1 MKPFIIAVFGLAIAF
16 AAPSPA
22 SAQVPPGQAEIEA
35 YDGLFRAAADGD
47 IDAIERLVANGA
59 KLNARDGRKRTP
71 LMVAAHM
78 RQYDA
83 ARALIAAGANVDA
96 FDADRYD
103 VVTIAAVA
111 DDPQMLR
118 VAIAGGANTSLVT
131 SIYDGTAL
139 IAAAHL
145 GHDEVVRTLIQFDAP
160 LDHINNLDWTALI
173 EAIVL
178 GDGGKRH
185 VATVRAL
192 VDAGADVDIAD
203 GRGVRP
209 LSLARQR
216 EYTEIIE
223 ILEAAGAKP

>member
-1 MKPFIIAVFGLAIAF
+1 
-16 AAPSPA
+16 
-22 SAQVPPGQAEIEA
+22 
-35 YDGLFRAAADGD
+35 
-47 IDAIERLVANGA
+47 
-59 KLNARDGRKRTP
+59 
-71 LMVAAHM
+71 MVAAHL

-103 VVTIAAVA
+103 VITIAAVA

-118 VAIAGGANTSLVT
+118 IAIAGGANTSLVT

-178 GDGGKRH
+178 GDGGPRH

-216 EYTEIIE
+216 GYAEIIE

>member
-1 MKPFIIAVFGLAIAF
+1 MTRITTVVAF
-16 AAPSPA
+16 ALLLLFPSA
-22 SAQVPPGQAEIEA
+22 LVAQVAPGKSEIDG
-35 YDGLFRAAADGD
+35 YDGLFRAAATGD
-47 IDAIERLVANGA
+47 VATIERLAAEGA
-59 KLNARDGRKRTP
+59 QLNIRDSRRRTL
-71 LMVAAHM
+71 LMVAAHL

-103 VVTIAAVA
+103 VITIAAVA
-111 DDPQMLR
+111 DDTQMLR
-118 VAIAGGANTSLVT
+118 IAIAGGANPTLVT

-145 GHDEVVRTLIQFDAP
+145 GHDEVVRTLIASGAP

-178 GDGGKRH
+178 GDGGPRH
-185 VATVRAL
+185 VATLKAL
-192 VDAGADVDIAD
+192 VDAGADVNIPD

-216 EYTEIIE
+216 GYSEMVD
-223 ILEAAGAKP
+223 ILQAAGART

>member
-1 MKPFIIAVFGLAIAF
+1 M
-16 AAPSPA
+16 
-22 SAQVPPGQAEIEA
+22 
-35 YDGLFRAAADGD
+35 
-47 IDAIERLVANGA
+47 
-59 KLNARDGRKRTP
+59 
-71 LMVAAHM
+71 
-78 RQYDA
+78 
-83 ARALIAAGANVDA
+83 IAAGANVNA

-103 VVTIAAVA
+103 VITIAAVA

-118 VAIAGGANTSLVT
+118 IAISGGANTTLVT

-145 GHDEVVRTLIQFDAP
+145 GHHEVVQTLIHFGAP

-178 GDGGKRH
+178 GDGGPRH

-192 VDAGADVDIAD
+192 VDAGADVNIAD

-209 LSLARQR
+209 LSLARER
-216 EYTEIIE
+216 GYTEIIE
-223 ILEAAGAKP
+223 ILEAANARP

>member
-1 MKPFIIAVFGLAIAF
+1 MKTVFITFVVVLLVAF
-16 AAPSPA
+16 ASPLPLA
-22 SAQVPPGQAEIEA
+22 AQVAPGQGEIETC
-35 YDGLFRAAADGD
+35 DGLFRAAATGD
-47 IDAIERLVANGA
+47 VDAISRGT
-59 KLNARDGRKRTP
+59 KLNARDSRRRTP
-71 LMVAAHM
+71 LMVAAHL

-103 VVTIAAVA
+103 VITIAAVA
-111 DDPQMLR
+111 DDPKMLR
-118 VAIAGGANTSLVT
+118 IAIAGGGNTSLVT

-145 GHDEVVRTLIQFDAP
+145 GHDEVVRTLIEHNAP
-160 LDHINNLDWTALI
+160 LDHINNLDWAALI

-178 GDGGKRH
+178 GDGRPRH
-185 VATVRAL
+185 VATVKAL

-209 LSLARQR
+209 LSLARGR
-216 EYTEIIE
+216 GYTEIVE
-223 ILEAAGAKP
+223 ILEVAGAKP

>member
-1 MKPFIIAVFGLAIAF
+1 MKTLFIALAGLLLAVV
-16 AAPSPA
+16 APLPA
-22 SAQVPPGQAEIEA
+22 HAQVPPGQNEIEA
-35 YDGLFRAAADGD
+35 YDGLFRAAANGD
-47 IDAIERLVANGA
+47 VDAINRLVTEGA

-71 LMVAAHM
+71 LMVAAHL

-103 VVTIAAVA
+103 VITIAAVA

-118 VAIAGGANTSLVT
+118 IAIAGGANTSLVT

-160 LDHINNLDWTALI
+160 LDHINLDWTALI

-178 GDGGKRH
+178 GDGGPRH

-216 EYTEIIE
+216 GYAEIIE